1 MMRGLNL
8 GAPRHLTEALRT
20 NISGGKTVR
29 KLLAEAASAIPF
41 MSLEEL
47 SRRIG
52 RQRNDFVILDVR
64 ERDDYGRGHVPVA
77 RTPARGQLG
86 IRMAENFHHPALEI
100 ERKHVGVGRGESV
113 RVDFVGRRSNL

>member
-29 KLLAEAASAIPF
+29 QLLAEAASAIPF

-64 ERDDYGRGHVPVA
+64 ERDAYGRGHVPGA
-77 RTPARGQLG
+77 RDLARGPHG
-86 IRMAENFHHPALEI
+86 TRTAHTFPDPALETRPVCEFSTI
-100 ERKHVGVGRGESV
+100 GRTEV
-113 RVDFVGRRSNL
+113 RRRGCM